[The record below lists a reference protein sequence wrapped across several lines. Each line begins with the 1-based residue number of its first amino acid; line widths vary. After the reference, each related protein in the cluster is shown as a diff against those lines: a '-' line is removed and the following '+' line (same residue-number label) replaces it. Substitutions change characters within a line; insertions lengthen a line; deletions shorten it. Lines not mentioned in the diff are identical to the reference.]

1 MIVRDP
7 VVLIQGDFV
16 VFVRGSSKYAGKGQ
30 PLNLSISLTAATNI
44 VPAPRQKAKSIWGS
58 YSSPC
63 EQSDRV
69 HHREDEDAY

>member
-1 MIVRDP
+1 MIVLDLAVLILDVV

-44 VPAPRQKAKSIWGS
+44 VATPRQKAKSIWGKL
-58 YSSPC
+58 
-63 EQSDRV
+63 
-69 HHREDEDAY
+69 